1 MVRHLREDTGIMPM
15 AFLNNVRIEY
25 ANTLI
30 KQGVP
35 LADARYQSGF
45 SDQSHFHKIFVL
57 HTAATPGQYQQAS
70 ESPSATITI

>member
-1 MVRHLREDTGIMPM
+1 MPM